1 MFWKKR
7 YQIYLSESVTS
18 FSKNFLI
25 KWYKDSFFFKQ
36 TMFTCVRPTAS
47 WRFECQTFCNYT
59 GPFEIFGE
67 KCIYCLFRELCDA
80 TSFSFS
86 CFLVKFLTS
95 QLDSKRKIEEFQWS
109 LLLAVCKSWRRHNIE
124 EVLVFADMPSFEL
137 YICLLISLSVDI
149 WLFAS
154 MFFWNENIF

>member
-1 MFWKKR
+1 MAQRFFLFNKPCSHV
-7 YQIYLSESVTS
+7 YDLLLVDDLSAKPFATILVLL
-18 FSKNFLI
+18 KFLG
-25 KWYKDSFFFKQ
+25 K
-36 TMFTCVRPTAS
+36 
-47 WRFECQTFCNYT
+47 
-59 GPFEIFGE
+59 
-67 KCIYCLFRELCDA
+67 KCIYCVFRELCDA
-80 TSFSFS
+80 TSCSFS

-95 QLDSKRKIEEFQWS
+95 QLDSKRKIEEFQRS

-137 YICLLISLSVDI
+137 YICLLISLSIDI